1 LNIISEILL
10 PLLSQLE
17 TLYKT
22 MNTMNTMNTRSQTN
36 AIILGCLNKIN
47 NNSSSKKEMKR
58 EKEKEKTLFPVDIN
72 FAEASS
78 EWHLNKR
85 RIGHEYIYICLETNS
100 DTNNICGKKCYQYNT
115 TCYIHRNRKV

>member
-1 LNIISEILL
+1 
-10 PLLSQLE
+10 
-17 TLYKT
+17 

-58 EKEKEKTLFPVDIN
+58 EKEKEKGKPLFSVDIN

-78 EWHLNKR
+78 EWHLNKK
-85 RIGHEYIYICLETNS
+85 RIGHEYIYICLETCKTDKSGKNKV
-100 DTNNICGKKCYQYNT
+100 CGKKCYHYNS
-115 TCYIHRNRKV
+115 TCFIHRNRNK